1 MIFMADKKEEIHPSH
16 STKTNKKQIKAT
28 HEKMARLEG
37 LSLPGIRDYPKRVNE
52 DNEA

>member
-1 MIFMADKKEEIHPSH
+1 MDSLFLVVSEQMV
-16 STKTNKKQIKAT
+16 
-28 HEKMARLEG
+28 RLEG